1 METYRIEDIRDLLS
15 KGYRLTHDDDKLE
28 YYADN
33 IKEYASLILESNH
46 EKLIFLKYGD
56 RYRLVSTFEKYKRS
70 KEDQTDQLTKSEVN
84 AIIAF
89 IAILIALS
97 VSIYYMNNILVVMT
111 SIAFVFVLILV
122 FILIDE

>member
-15 KGYRLTHDDDKLE
+15 KGYRLTHEDDKLE
-28 YYADN
+28 YYANNVKD
-33 IKEYASLILESNH
+33 YASLILESNY

-97 VSIYYMNNILVVMT
+97 VSIYYMNNILVIMT

>member
-28 YYADN
+28 YYANNVKD
-33 IKEYASLILESNH
+33 YASLILESDS
-46 EKLIFLKYGD
+46 EKLIFLKYND
-56 RYRLVSTFEKYKRS
+56 RYRLISTFEKYKRS

-84 AIIAF
+84 AVIAF
-89 IAILIALS
+89 IAISIALS
-97 VSIYYMNNILVVMT
+97 VSIYYMNNILVIMT

>member
-15 KGYRLTHDDDKLE
+15 KGYRLTHDDNKLE
-28 YYADN
+28 YYANNVKD
-33 IKEYASLILESNH
+33 YASLILESNY

-56 RYRLVSTFEKYKRS
+56 RYRLVSTFEKYKKS

-97 VSIYYMNNILVVMT
+97 VSIYYMNNILVIMT

-122 FILIDE
+122 FILINE

>member
-15 KGYRLTHDDDKLE
+15 KGYRLTHEDDKLE
-28 YYADN
+28 YYANNVKD
-33 IKEYASLILESNH
+33 YASLILESDS

-70 KEDQTDQLTKSEVN
+70 KEDQTDQLTKSEIN
-84 AIIAF
+84 AVIAF

-97 VSIYYMNNILVVMT
+97 VSIYYMNNTLVVMT
-111 SIAFVFVLILV
+111 SIAFVFVLILI
-122 FILIDE
+122 FITINE

>member
-28 YYADN
+28 YYANNVKD
-33 IKEYASLILESNH
+33 YASLILESNY

-56 RYRLVSTFEKYKRS
+56 RYRLVSTFEKYKKS

-97 VSIYYMNNILVVMT
+97 VSIYYMNNILVIMT

-122 FILIDE
+122 FILINE

>member
-1 METYRIEDIRDLLS
+1 METYRIDDIRDLLS

-28 YYADN
+28 YYANNVKD
-33 IKEYASLILESNH
+33 YASLILESDS
-46 EKLIFLKYGD
+46 EKLIFLKYND
-56 RYRLVSTFEKYKRS
+56 RYRLVSTFEKYKKS

-97 VSIYYMNNILVVMT
+97 VSIYYMNNILVIMS

>member
-1 METYRIEDIRDLLS
+1 METYRIDDIRDLLS

-28 YYADN
+28 YYANNVKD
-33 IKEYASLILESNH
+33 YASLILESDS
-46 EKLIFLKYGD
+46 EKLIFLKYND
-56 RYRLVSTFEKYKRS
+56 RYRLVSTFEKYKKS
-70 KEDQTDQLTKSEVN
+70 KEDQTDQLTKSEIN
-84 AIIAF
+84 AVISF

-97 VSIYYMNNILVVMT
+97 VSIYYMNNILVVML